1 MQSTDIGCKGNLFLN
16 KMVGSRIIVV
26 PKLQYKPVLKQIME
40 KMAQKLSVVLMKK
53 RLHKPSFSWNITVVI
68 YIVW

>member
-16 KMVGSRIIVV
+16 KMVGSCIIVV
-26 PKLQYKPVLKQIME
+26 PKLQYKSGLKQIME
-40 KMAQKLSVVLMKK
+40 KMAEKLSVALIKK
-53 RLHKPSFSWNITVVI
+53 KTAKTFFSWNITVVI

>member
-26 PKLQYKPVLKQIME
+26 PKLQYKSGLKQLWR
-40 KMAQKLSVVLMKK
+40 KWQKNCKW
-53 RLHKPSFSWNITVVI
+53 P
-68 YIVW
+68 